1 MKVSV
6 LLSAGAFAAL
16 GAAQDWSGVS
26 DCARGCIE
34 RMLGLAPSL
43 GCKTE
48 DVPCLCTNMD
58 FAYGVRDCTIQ
69 ACGPEDLPGAAAAAT
84 EFCPDDPPG
93 ASPSGSQDAT
103 ETPTG
108 EHTPSPTRSSSPTD
122 STATR
127 SESPA
132 STPYTTQPIVSTIT
146 SGTQVITTTVGSTTL
161 YSPVSDATGTPRPT
175 GTESEPTGSSTASP
189 TDQPN
194 TTGTNTGTGAT
205 PEPTDNGAFHILA
218 PATQGIMGALG
229 VVALL
234 AL

>member
-34 RMLGLAPSL
+34 RMLALAPSL
-43 GCKTE
+43 GCKSE
-48 DVPCLCTNMD
+48 DAACLCRNMD
-58 FAYGVRDCTIQ
+58 FAYGVRDCTVQ
-69 ACGPEDLPGAAAAAT
+69 ACGPQDLPGAAAAAT
-84 EFCPDDPPG
+84 EFCPDGSPS

-108 EHTPSPTRSSSPTD
+108 ERTPSPTGSPGPTE
-122 STATR
+122 STATG

-132 STPYTTQPIVSTIT
+132 STPYTTQAIVSTIT

-161 YSPVSDATGTPRPT
+161 YSTVSDATGTTRPT
-175 GTESEPTGSSTASP
+175 GTESETTGSGTASP

-194 TTGTNTGTGAT
+194 TTGAT

-218 PATQGIMGALG
+218 PATQGIVGALG
-229 VVALL
+229 VVVLL

>member
-1 MKVSV
+1 MKVSI

-34 RMLGLAPSL
+34 RMLALAPSL
-43 GCKTE
+43 GCKSG
-48 DVPCLCTNMD
+48 DIDCLCKNDD
-58 FAYGVRDCTIQ
+58 FAWGVRDCTVQ
-69 ACGPEDLPGAAAAAT
+69 ACGPRDLPGAIAAAT
-84 EFCPDDPPG
+84 GICPEGSPG

-108 EHTPSPTRSSSPTD
+108 EDTPSPTGSPRPTD
-122 STATR
+122 STATG

-161 YSPVSDATGTPRPT
+161 YSPVSDATGTTRPT
-175 GTESEPTGSSTASP
+175 GTQSEPTGTGTTSP

-194 TTGTNTGTGAT
+194 TTGTGTGTGAG
-205 PEPTDNGAFHILA
+205 PSPTDNGAFSMLA
-218 PATQGIMGALG
+218 PAGQGIMAVLG
-229 VVALL
+229 VAALL